1 MASLDTDGAA
11 HLLRRMGFGGP
22 PEEVESLVARGREG
36 AVDYLLDY
44 RKIDNSAMDELIE
57 RSFDFTDPENRVK
70 FGKADLRRWWFTR
83 MIHTRRQFEEK
94 MTLFWHNHFATSL
107 AKVKDT
113 LMYVQNLTLR
123 ENATARFDDLMLKV
137 AEDPAM
143 LVWLD
148 GITNVL
154 GSANENFARELQELF
169 TLGIFDVVT
178 GEANYTEKD
187 VKEIARAFTGWKFRK
202 ERRGGP
208 YDFEFFVNDPEHD
221 NGPKEIYG
229 QTANFTGKDVIDTIC
244 ARRETARFLVKKMFD
259 FFVHPLTSSS
269 EDKRIIDKFADVYIS
284 SDHSIRELARSIFTS
299 NEFFSPRAR
308 FALVKTPADF
318 IVGAIR
324 MLGAEYDPGTSDGR
338 KDNALALW
346 SASMGMDMFNPP
358 DVAGWALNIEW
369 INTATMLNRFNY
381 ANELATRRPK
391 NEEAVGFRVTNE
403 RLARHAKSSSKKTV
417 KEFLK
422 LLGPLKVDKKTQN
435 ALKNY
440 LTTDDA
446 GRQIEWAV
454 SEETIDKKI
463 RGLVHQILILPE
475 SQLG

>member
-1 MASLDTDGAA
+1 
-11 HLLRRMGFGGP
+11 
-22 PEEVESLVARGREG
+22 
-36 AVDYLLDY
+36 
-44 RKIDNSAMDELIE
+44 
-57 RSFDFTDPENRVK
+57 
-70 FGKADLRRWWFTR
+70 
-83 MIHTRRQFEEK
+83 
-94 MTLFWHNHFATSL
+94 
-107 AKVKDT
+107 
-113 LMYVQNLTLR
+113 
-123 ENATARFDDLMLKV
+123 
-137 AEDPAM
+137 
-143 LVWLD
+143 
-148 GITNVL
+148 
-154 GSANENFARELQELF
+154 
-169 TLGIFDVVT
+169 
-178 GEANYTEKD
+178 
-187 VKEIARAFTGWKFRK
+187 
-202 ERRGGP
+202 
-208 YDFEFFVNDPEHD
+208 
-221 NGPKEIYG
+221 
-229 QTANFTGKDVIDTIC
+229 
-244 ARRETARFLVKKMFD
+244 
-259 FFVHPLTSSS
+259 
-269 EDKRIIDKFADVYIS
+269 
-284 SDHSIRELARSIFTS
+284 
-299 NEFFSPRAR
+299 
-308 FALVKTPADF
+308 
-318 IVGAIR
+318 